1 MPSPRPLF
9 RYINGTPIYNVW
21 DNDFDII
28 RKGNFLHLFNSQLFS
43 EGVQIDDLCI
53 FDCTNEGIA
62 PNDIELMLSA
72 ISTDYPNL
80 EIRVLFNTPINSELP
95 YMYRSFPEHM
105 VAHCNFLSHV
115 DALGISWDD
124 VELNKQFI
132 SLQRRASV
140 GRLKFTKKLLD
151 TFADSQYI
159 ISCATQP
166 NKWLNELPDLKEAI
180 HPYTVPILV
189 DGVIDNDTKQHYHSD
204 VGFFQCLINV
214 VTETSSQS
222 DDDSWREVFLTE
234 KTFKAFAYRQL
245 PMWFSVPKTV
255 QAVRDLGFDVFDD
268 IIDHGYDDMYDENIR
283 MEMIVGELERLCND
297 YSIHD
302 MNVLRGNLWNR
313 ISKNTQLLNN
323 LVSMHRLRKHELVL
337 ELINGI

>member
-1 MPSPRPLF
+1 M
-9 RYINGTPIYNVW
+9 
-21 DNDFDII
+21 
-28 RKGNFLHLFNSQLFS
+28 
-43 EGVQIDDLCI
+43 
-53 FDCTNEGIA
+53 
-62 PNDIELMLSA
+62 
-72 ISTDYPNL
+72 
-80 EIRVLFNTPINSELP
+80 
-95 YMYRSFPEHM
+95 
-105 VAHCNFLSHV
+105 
-115 DALGISWDD
+115 
-124 VELNKQFI
+124 
-132 SLQRRASV
+132 
-140 GRLKFTKKLLD
+140 
-151 TFADSQYI
+151 
-159 ISCATQP
+159 
-166 NKWLNELPDLKEAI
+166 
-180 HPYTVPILV
+180 
-189 DGVIDNDTKQHYHSD
+189 KQHYHSD
-204 VGFFQCLINV
+204 VSFFQCLINV

-268 IIDHGYDDMYDENIR
+268 IIDHGYDDMYDENVR
-283 MEMIVGELERLCND
+283 MEMIVGELERLCNE